1 MSIKPKPW
9 VRRLGAGAWGM
20 LRKTALASFHTG
32 FMTLG
37 GLRYARRHWGLDWF
51 EINEQ
56 ALILPRLAPEF
67 HGYRLLQI
75 SDIHMDGW
83 MTQARLAAIIDLVN
97 RLQPDLVA
105 ITGDFVTYAPQ
116 RFVADLRVALPRLT
130 PTDGTVVVLGN
141 HDHRERPELLRQM
154 FHEVGLIDLNNAI
167 HTLRRGRAS
176 LHVAGVDDVRAG
188 AARLDDVLAQLPPT
202 DCAILLAHEP
212 DFADT
217 AAASGRFDL
226 QLSGHS
232 HGGQIVLPFIGAPV
246 LPRLGRKYPTGRY
259 TVRDMT
265 LYTNRG
271 LGVIPRVNCRPEISV
286 FTLQSHSERLSASYV
301 E

>member
-1 MSIKPKPW
+1 MNTKSQHSL
-9 VRRLGAGAWGM
+9 RRMGAHAWAIV
-20 LRKTALASFHTG
+20 RKTGIATFHSG
-32 FMTLG
+32 FMALG

-51 EINEQ
+51 EINY
-56 ALILPRLAPEF
+56 LDLTLPRLAPEF

-83 MTQARLAAIIDLVN
+83 MTQARLAAIVDLVN

-116 RFVADLRVALPRLT
+116 RFVADLRVALARLT
-130 PTDGTVVVLGN
+130 PTDGAAVVLGN
-141 HDHRERPELLRQM
+141 HDHRERPELLRQL
-154 FHEVGLIDLNNAI
+154 FHELGLLDLNNAV

-176 LHVAGVDDVRAG
+176 LHLAGVDDVRAG

-202 DCAILLAHEP
+202 GCAILLAHEP

-232 HGGQIVLPFIGAPV
+232 HGGQIVLPFIGPPI
-246 LPRLGRKYPTGRY
+246 LPRLGRKYPAGLY

-286 FTLQSHSERLSASYV
+286 FTLR
-301 E
+301 

>member
-1 MSIKPKPW
+1 MHLRILIVNTKPQHSLH
-9 VRRLGAGAWGM
+9 RMGARAWAVF
-20 LRKTALASFHTG
+20 RKTGIATFHTS
-32 FMTLG
+32 FMSLG

-51 EINEQ
+51 EINY
-56 ALILPRLAPEF
+56 LDLTLLRLAPEF
-67 HGYRLLQI
+67 RGYRLLQI

-83 MTQARLAAIIDLVN
+83 MTQARLTAIVDMVN

-116 RFVADLRVALPRLT
+116 RFVADLRVALARLA
-130 PTDGTVVVLGN
+130 PADGTAVVLGN
-141 HDHRERPELLRQM
+141 HDHRERPELLRQL
-154 FHEVGLIDLNNAI
+154 FHELGLLDLNNAV
-167 HTLRRGRAS
+167 HTLRRGGAC
-176 LHVAGVDDVRAG
+176 LHLAGVDDVRAG
-188 AARLDDVLAQLPPT
+188 AARLEEVLAQLPPT

-232 HGGQIVLPFIGAPV
+232 HGGQIVLPFIGPPV
-246 LPRLGRKYPTGRY
+246 LPRMGRKYPAGLY

-286 FTLQSHSERLSASYV
+286 FTLR
-301 E
+301 